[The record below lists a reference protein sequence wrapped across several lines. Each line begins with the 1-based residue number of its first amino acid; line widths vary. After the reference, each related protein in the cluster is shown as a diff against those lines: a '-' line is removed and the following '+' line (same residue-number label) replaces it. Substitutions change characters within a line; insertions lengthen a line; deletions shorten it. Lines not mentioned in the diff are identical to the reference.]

1 MQTASLRVRTRAR
14 THTDMSSWK
23 TSEPMAITSRQL
35 SRAKSSR
42 SSEKS
47 WYLPVAHR
55 ARFFRALA
63 KAFPLL
69 LDTLCSTD
77 PMHAGQIKQLQQALC
92 FMCGR

>member
-1 MQTASLRVRTRAR
+1 MRAPCQGR
-14 THTDMSSWK
+14 Y
-23 TSEPMAITSRQL
+23 L
-35 SRAKSSR
+35 S
-42 SSEKS
+42 
-47 WYLPVAHR
+47 VAHR

-77 PMHAGQIKQLQQALC
+77 PMHAGQITQLQQALC

>member
-1 MQTASLRVRTRAR
+1 MSCTPVIQDASCGRRTARA
-14 THTDMSSWK
+14 
-23 TSEPMAITSRQL
+23 L
-35 SRAKSSR
+35 SASGR
-42 SSEKS
+42 
-47 WYLPVAHR
+47 YLSVAHR